1 MLPIEYEPE
10 DSTKIIVG
18 TDEVGRGSLIGPVT
32 AAAVIWDVDF
42 VPKTKDEEKLLE
54 LVKDSKKLSEKN
66 RMRVSEFIKQ
76 NAKAYS
82 IADVDNTVIDE
93 INILKA
99 TYLAMHRAL
108 KSLGIEFDKIY
119 VDGNSFKPF
128 IGKDCMFVPHTCLV
142 NGDNHLFQIA
152 AASIL
157 AKTHRDSLIKNIH
170 EQNEAYH
177 VYSWDKNKG
186 YGTKVHM
193 DAIRQHGITPLHRR
207 TFLKK
212 LT

>member
-10 DSTKIIVG
+10 DACKIIVG
-18 TDEVGRGSLIGPVT
+18 IDEAGRGPLVGPVT
-32 AAAVIWDVDF
+32 AAAVIWDIEY
-42 VPKTKDEEKLLE
+42 VPETKDDEKLLE

-66 RMRVSEFIKQ
+66 RVRVAEFIKKH
-76 NAKAYS
+76 AKAYS
-82 IADVDNTVIDE
+82 IADVDNVTIDE

-108 KSLGIEFDKIY
+108 KALGMEFDKIY
-119 VDGNSFKPF
+119 VDGNSFKPYM
-128 IGKDCMFVPHTCLV
+128 GNDGMFVPHTCIT
-142 NGDNHLFQIA
+142 NGDNNLFQIA

-157 AKTHRDSLIKNIH
+157 AKTHRDALIKQIH
-170 EQNEAYH
+170 EKNENYR

-193 DAIRQHGITPLHRR
+193 EAIKQHGITPLHRR